1 MKDISPNCAEFEAA
15 FHGKGEG
22 PRARECT
29 GPHPAVLSSPSL
41 AVPPATL
48 AIDINALLA
57 VALIPM
63 INRMNQDSQAFGH
76 GLMGSSTP
84 HLPLWTAVTTA
95 LVKHVTD
102 FLEAFKH
109 ATHIDIID
117 KVQTLAD
124 LDFTPTLVANETI
137 SSAHLSEVLTLRE
150 GGILAVQKFAKEWVA
165 CRHEKSRM
173 D

>member
-1 MKDISPNCAEFEAA
+1 MP
-15 FHGKGEG
+15 
-22 PRARECT
+22 
-29 GPHPAVLSSPSL
+29 
-41 AVPPATL
+41 

-57 VALIPM
+57 VALLPM
-63 INRMNQDSQAFGH
+63 VNQMMQDPATFGNSF
-76 GLMGSSTP
+76 MGTSTLQ
-84 HLPLWTAVTTA
+84 LPPQTAVTTA
-95 LVKHVTD
+95 LVEHITN
-102 FLEAFKH
+102 FIEAFKH

-124 LDFTPTLVANETI
+124 LDFTPTLIGNETI
-137 SSAHLSEVLTLRE
+137 SSTHLGEVLGLRE